1 MLGRTLDELPP
12 QTRKLLIAL
21 QGWIKGRADT
31 EDVQIRDIR
40 FRRREARDE
49 LGWSDTPLKVH
60 LNRLVEMEYLVLHRA
75 SGLGGTVFEYQLA
88 HEQMAGGALDLR
100 MPVPETGPESAPP

>member
-21 QGWIKGRADT
+21 QDWIRGRADT
-31 EDVQIRDIR
+31 EDVQVRNIR

-88 HEQMAGGALDLR
+88 HETGGNGALDLQ
-100 MPVPETGPESAPP
+100 MPRSETVPS